1 MFKLYICWYYQR
13 IWNGQMPYRIDTF
26 TLPDAARA
34 EFEQR
39 SLQTIALLRQ
49 QPGFVRDL
57 WFEKIGGD
65 GSVDVVTM
73 VEWRDEASIRAAGQV
88 VRAMHAANG
97 FDAAAFA
104 RSHGVV
110 ESKAVY
116 APRAFPAVDAP
127 AA

>member
-1 MFKLYICWYYQR
+1 
-13 IWNGQMPYRIDTF
+13 MPYRIDTF
-26 TLPDAARA
+26 TLPEAARP
-34 EFEQR
+34 EFERR

-49 QPGFVRDL
+49 QPGFVRDT
-57 WFEKIGGD
+57 WFEKIAGD

-73 VEWRDEASIRAAGQV
+73 VEWRDEASIRAAGAA

-104 RSHGVV
+104 RGHGIV

-116 APRAFPAVDAP
+116 ESRDVLAGSETAATPRE
-127 AA
+127 